1 MVISIMGWIN
11 ESFVRLMAI
20 TAFSSISPRTL
31 GIFAR
36 ATMLTS
42 LGFLFARLI
51 ISDLGK
57 SITARIISAAKSA
70 ISDEMQPT
78 LFIHVTAIP

>member
-1 MVISIMGWIN
+1 MPTAQMMLPAKFQPVGRSVFWNIPIIRMVISIMGWIN

-36 ATMLTS
+36 GNDAYF
-42 LGFLFARLI
+42 LGLSFLQ
-51 ISDLGK
+51 G
-57 SITARIISAAKSA
+57 
-70 ISDEMQPT
+70 
-78 LFIHVTAIP
+78 